1 MTSET
6 DRYILDIGAL
16 RNQKKRRKKKKKMKG
31 MKKMAKGHEYEFL

>member
-16 RNQKKRRKKKKKMKG
+16 RNQKKRRKKKKRKG
-31 MKKMAKGHEYEFL
+31 MKKMAKGHEYEVI

>member
-16 RNQKKRRKKKKKMKG
+16 RNQKKRRKKKKRKG
-31 MKKMAKGHEYEFL
+31 MKKMAKGHEYEVL

>member
-16 RNQKKRRKKKKKMKG
+16 RNQKKRRKKKRKG
-31 MKKMAKGHEYEFL
+31 MKKMAKGHEYEVL